1 MLNRMIFNLVNCMM
15 AVWYSTIVIF
25 QITAVQKARLWPI

>member
-1 MLNRMIFNLVNCMM
+1 M